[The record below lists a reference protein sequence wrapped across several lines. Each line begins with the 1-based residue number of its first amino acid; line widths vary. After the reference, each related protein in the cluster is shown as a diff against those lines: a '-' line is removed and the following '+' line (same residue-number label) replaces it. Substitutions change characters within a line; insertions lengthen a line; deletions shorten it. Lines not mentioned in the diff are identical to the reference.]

1 MKKLLVKINVL
12 LGIASMALAGCH
24 SQKAA
29 TKTET
34 ESADQPKQE
43 EVAEDPKVICM
54 YGVPASLQV
63 QDTTA
68 TQQQQE
74 EEPLPPVRPMLK
86 YGVPNPRPMVR

>member
-63 QDTTA
+63 DSTA
-68 TQQQQE
+68 TQAQQE
-74 EEPLPPVRPMLK
+74 EEKDPPVRPMLK